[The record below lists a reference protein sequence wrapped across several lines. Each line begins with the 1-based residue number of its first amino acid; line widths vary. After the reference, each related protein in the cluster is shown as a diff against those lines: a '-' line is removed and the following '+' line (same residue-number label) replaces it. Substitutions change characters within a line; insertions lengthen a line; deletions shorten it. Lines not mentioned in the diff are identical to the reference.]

1 MKTLAFTGHRPKDL
15 GGYDEDNPTALKVQR
30 QLRTMIIQAY
40 ESGYRTFITGM
51 AMGVDQWA
59 GHCVADLKP
68 EHPDIKLIAAI
79 PFVSQPTVWTLGS
92 RASWQVILSNCDEI
106 YVVDTNP
113 NEIISMK
120 DVLRDSKVPSEDPKY
135 LISKKLNDRNKW
147 MVDRADCMLAVWRHT
162 KGGTGNCVEYAISK
176 GKTVI
181 AYNPDDDSVVK
192 L

>member
-15 GGYDEDNPTALKVQR
+15 GGYDEDNPTALKVQK
-30 QLRTMIIQAY
+30 QLRVMILQAY

-59 GHCVADLKP
+59 GHIVADLKP
-68 EHPDIKLIAAI
+68 EHSDIKLIAAI
-79 PFVSQPTVWTLGS
+79 PFASQPMVWTMAARGS
-92 RASWQVILSNCDEI
+92 WEIVLSDCDEI

-113 NEIISMK
+113 EEVILMNDI
-120 DVLRDSKVPSEDPKY
+120 LRDSRIPSKDQKY

-147 MVDRADCMLAVWRHT
+147 MVDKADCMLAVWKHT
-162 KGGTGNCVEYAISK
+162 AGGTENCIKYAQSK
-176 GKTVI
+176 NKTVI